1 MRGSLIWGITTI
13 AAMMAGSAP
22 LQGAAKGNAE
32 RVALAHSVFVER
44 AVPGTGGRLSRV
56 LEPARAL
63 RKGDRLVYVVAWR
76 TAGHRAEG
84 QDFTITNPLPRA
96 VSYQRSAN
104 GAEQVS
110 IDGGRTWGQLDDLRV
125 RDDAG
130 WRDASAE
137 DVTHV
142 RWNVP
147 RRAAQAGSGRLT
159 FSGIVR

>member
-1 MRGSLIWGITTI
+1 MRRNVILGTATI
-13 AAMMAGSAP
+13 AAALAASAP
-22 LQGAAKGNAE
+22 AEAAARGSGE
-32 RVALAHSVFVER
+32 RVALVHSVFVER
-44 AVPGTGGRLSRV
+44 AVPGAGGRSSRV

-76 TAGHRAEG
+76 TAGRQAQGH
-84 QDFTITNPLPRA
+84 DFTITNPLPRT

-110 IDGGRTWGQLDDLRV
+110 IDGGRSWGQLEDLRV

-130 WRDASAE
+130 WRGASAE

-142 RWNVP
+142 RWSVP